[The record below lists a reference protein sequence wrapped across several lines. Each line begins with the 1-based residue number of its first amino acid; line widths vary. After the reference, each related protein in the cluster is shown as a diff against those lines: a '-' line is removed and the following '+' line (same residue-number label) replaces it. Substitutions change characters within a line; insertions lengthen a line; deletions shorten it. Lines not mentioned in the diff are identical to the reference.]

1 MARLLGLK
9 QVPVFVEEGDAKVT
23 TEFGKNM
30 SDYPTPGKTG
40 DHNGL
45 DIVRC
50 TDGKSSTTAM
60 ICAIADG
67 IITAQRTYVKGYSE
81 KYSGGNC
88 VYIRHA
94 GGKMTKYLHLAYGTM
109 PDWIK
114 DGAEVHKGDVLGK
127 MGNTGYSFG
136 AHLHFQVEDI
146 DPDAPITPKL
156 SGTPIDPEPYL
167 TGEKVIEGEKEYAVK
182 IGTFATRYGA
192 EVIQAA
198 LYTLG
203 TDSEIIELEK
213 KVTVK
218 KK

>member
-1 MARLLGLK
+1 
-9 QVPVFVEEGDAKVT
+9 
-23 TEFGKNM
+23 
-30 SDYPTPGKTG
+30 
-40 DHNGL
+40 
-45 DIVRC
+45 
-50 TDGKSSTTAM
+50 
-60 ICAIADG
+60 
-67 IITAQRTYVKGYSE
+67 
-81 KYSGGNC
+81 
-88 VYIRHA
+88 
-94 GGKMTKYLHLAYGTM
+94 MTKYLHLAYGTM

-114 DGAEVHKGDVLGK
+114 DGAEVHKGDILGK

-156 SGTPIDPEPYL
+156 SGTPIDPVPYL

-213 KVTVK
+213 KVTVNK
-218 KK
+218 K